1 MTAQSPI
8 RLCRSWVIRIIVGG
22 TYGMGLFILLLSSQY
37 VPWGSVL
44 PWLIGLT
51 AIAGFVFLYENG
63 LRIELSQEG
72 IARLRTFPIRS
83 RVFIPW
89 EAVETVTAN
98 LQTILYMG
106 LTGGVRSEGRDN
118 RLVIRG
124 AGERIVL
131 HTPLFLGRGEEV
143 SLALALAQSG
153 AVRRT
158 VEKVRA
164 EGHVTLGSLKL
175 DREGLSLGRRSRVG
189 FKDIR
194 AVSVEFG
201 KVKLEAAD
209 RVVRIPIAQ
218 VPNAVYLPA
227 ILGELTGR

>member
-1 MTAQSPI
+1 LEEVIDLVSPGPHVVHQFSDLVVEQ
-8 RLCRSWVIRIIVGG
+8 RRQRKPKKRI
-22 TYGMGLFILLLSSQY
+22 
-37 VPWGSVL
+37 
-44 PWLIGLT
+44 
-51 AIAGFVFLYENG
+51 
-63 LRIELSQEG
+63 
-72 IARLRTFPIRS
+72 
-83 RVFIPW
+83 
-89 EAVETVTAN
+89 
-98 LQTILYMG
+98 
-106 LTGGVRSEGRDN
+106 RSEGSDN

-131 HTPLFLGRGEEV
+131 HTPLFRGRGEEV
-143 SLALALAQSG
+143 SLALASARPG

-175 DREGLSLGRRSRVG
+175 DREGLSLGRRSRIG